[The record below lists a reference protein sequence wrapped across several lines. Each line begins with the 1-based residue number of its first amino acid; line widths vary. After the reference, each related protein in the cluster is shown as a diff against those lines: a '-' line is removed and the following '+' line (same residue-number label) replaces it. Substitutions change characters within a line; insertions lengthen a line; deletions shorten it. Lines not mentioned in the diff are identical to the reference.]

1 MTHVETE
8 PDGEVWWPDEL
19 PEMSREP
26 MAIPHVGGNNETGQI
41 RVGSASATHIDNR
54 DDRTAGFDNSAADGA
69 MTATRGD
76 IEIAT
81 GGNEYVATLA
91 TDPEPLADQQDNS
104 VAIALPPDDA
114 RLTIDHVT
122 ASKNTVAIRLRWS
135 EKRDDGSSHRKAIYL
150 QRLHLPVF
158 EAIYGGD
165 YDGFKKAIIE
175 QWQTSGK

>member
-1 MTHVETE
+1 M
-8 PDGEVWWPDEL
+8 
-19 PEMSREP
+19 
-26 MAIPHVGGNNETGQI
+26 GGDDETGQI
-41 RVGSASATHIDNR
+41 RVGSESAVYSGDSN
-54 DDRTAGFDNSAADGA
+54 DRAAGSNHSAADGA
-69 MTATRGD
+69 VTATRGGVD
-76 IEIAT
+76 LAT
-81 GGNEYVATLA
+81 GGNEPVATLA

-104 VAIALPPDDA
+104 VAMALPPDDA

-165 YDGFKKAIIE
+165 YDSFKKAIIE

>member
-1 MTHVETE
+1 MAFSGN
-8 PDGEVWWPDEL
+8 PDQYQSQDL
-19 PEMSREP
+19 
-26 MAIPHVGGNNETGQI
+26 PHVGGDDESGQI
-41 RVGSASATHIDNR
+41 RVGSASAVYSAGGI
-54 DDRTAGFDNSAADGA
+54 DRTAGSHHSATDGVV
-69 MTATRGD
+69 TATRGGAD
-76 IEIAT
+76 VAT
-81 GGNEYVATLA
+81 GGNEPVATLA
-91 TDPEPLADQQDNS
+91 TDPEPLTSQQDNS

-135 EKRDDGSSHRKAIYL
+135 EKREDGTTHRKAIYL

-165 YDGFKKAIIE
+165 YDSFKKAIIE

>member
-1 MTHVETE
+1 MSFSGN
-8 PDGEVWWPDEL
+8 PDQYGGQDL
-19 PEMSREP
+19 
-26 MAIPHVGGNNETGQI
+26 PHVGGDDETGQI
-41 RVGSASATHIDNR
+41 RVGSASATHIDSR
-54 DDRTAGFDNSAADGA
+54 SDRAAGFDHSATDGA
-69 MTATRGD
+69 VTATRGGAD
-76 IEIAT
+76 VAT
-81 GGNEYVATLA
+81 GGNEHVATLA
-91 TDPEPLADQQDNS
+91 TDPEPLADQQDSS

-165 YDGFKKAIIE
+165 YDSFKKAIIE

>member
-1 MTHVETE
+1 MAFHGS
-8 PDGEVWWPDEL
+8 PDQYGGQDL
-19 PEMSREP
+19 
-26 MAIPHVGGNNETGQI
+26 PHVGGSDESRQI
-41 RVGSASATHIDNR
+41 RVGSASAVYIDDSN
-54 DDRTAGFDNSAADGA
+54 DRAASSHHSAADGA
-69 MTATRGD
+69 VTATRGEAD
-76 IEIAT
+76 IAT
-81 GGNEYVATLA
+81 GGNEPVATLA
-91 TDPEPLADQQDNS
+91 TDSEPLTSQQDNS

-135 EKRDDGSSHRKAIYL
+135 EKREDGTTHRKAIYL

-165 YDGFKKAIIE
+165 YDSFKKTIIE

>member
-1 MTHVETE
+1 M
-8 PDGEVWWPDEL
+8 
-19 PEMSREP
+19 
-26 MAIPHVGGNNETGQI
+26 GGDDETGQI
-41 RVGSASATHIDNR
+41 RVGSASATHIDTR
-54 DDRTAGFDNSAADGA
+54 DDRAAGSDHPATDGA
-69 MTATRGD
+69 VTATRGY

-81 GGNEYVATLA
+81 GGNEYVAGIV

-114 RLTIDHVT
+114 RLSIDHVT

-165 YDGFKKAIIE
+165 YDSFKKAIIE

>member
-1 MTHVETE
+1 M
-8 PDGEVWWPDEL
+8 
-19 PEMSREP
+19 
-26 MAIPHVGGNNETGQI
+26 
-41 RVGSASATHIDNR
+41 GSASAGYSGNR
-54 DDRTAGFDNSAADGA
+54 NDRFAGSDPRAADDA
-69 MTATRGD
+69 VTATRGGAD
-76 IEIAT
+76 VAT
-81 GGNEYVATLA
+81 CGNEYVATVA

-135 EKRDDGSSHRKAIYL
+135 ERRDDGTSHRKAIYL

-165 YDGFKKAIIE
+165 YDGFKKSIIE
-175 QWQTSGK
+175 QWQAGGQ

>member
-1 MTHVETE
+1 M
-8 PDGEVWWPDEL
+8 
-19 PEMSREP
+19 
-26 MAIPHVGGNNETGQI
+26 
-41 RVGSASATHIDNR
+41 GSAGAVYSDHR
-54 DDRTAGFDNSAADGA
+54 DDRAAGSDHPATDGA
-69 MTATRGD
+69 VT
-76 IEIAT
+76 AT
-81 GGNEYVATLA
+81 GGNKYVASVA
-91 TDPEPLADQQDNS
+91 TDPEPLTSQQDES

-158 EAIYGGD
+158 DAIYGGD
-165 YDGFKKAIIE
+165 YDSFKKAIIE

>member
-1 MTHVETE
+1 
-8 PDGEVWWPDEL
+8 
-19 PEMSREP
+19 
-26 MAIPHVGGNNETGQI
+26 VGGNDAAGQI
-41 RVGSASATHIDNR
+41 RVGSASAVYSGDSS
-54 DDRTAGFDNSAADGA
+54 DRAAGFDHSAADGA
-69 MTATRGD
+69 VTATRG
-76 IEIAT
+76 
-81 GGNEYVATLA
+81 NECAATLA

-165 YDGFKKAIIE
+165 YDSFKKSIIE
-175 QWQTSGK
+175 QWQASGQ

>member
-1 MTHVETE
+1 
-8 PDGEVWWPDEL
+8 
-19 PEMSREP
+19 
-26 MAIPHVGGNNETGQI
+26 MAFHGNSDQYGGQDLPHVGGDDESGQI
-41 RVGSASATHIDNR
+41 RVGSASAVYNDSR
-54 DDRTAGFDNSAADGA
+54 GDRVAGSDHPATDGA
-69 MTATRGD
+69 VTATRGGAD
-76 IEIAT
+76 VAT
-81 GGNEYVATLA
+81 GGNEHVASVA
-91 TDPEPLADQQDNS
+91 TDPEPLTSQQDNS

-135 EKRDDGSSHRKAIYL
+135 EKREDGTTHRKAIYL

-165 YDGFKKAIIE
+165 YDGFKKSIIE